1 VLYVYN
7 ETSPYNDHKTQSAA
21 GGIDVQWKSADEI
34 RNKPKL
40 TSIDI

>member
-21 GGIDVQWKSADEI
+21 GGIDVQRKSADEI
-34 RNKPKL
+34 RVKSKLKPL
-40 TSIDI
+40 IL